1 MAARVTFGPSIQAVP
16 GRPAVG
22 DLVVENTATVPDVF
36 SFDVDGQSSLWTSVT
51 PPRLQV
57 GPGER
62 GVARVTCTV
71 PRGPDPPA
79 GAMVLRVG
87 VSSRVERSRP
97 VVAEV
102 VLHIAAFADV
112 SAELRPP
119 TSSGWRSGDHTV
131 TVRNRGNAS
140 VVATVQVQRADAEL
154 LVTVEPDRL
163 VVPAGS
169 AGAALVTVTCRNR
182 LTKGP
187 EQRRAFA
194 LRVAGEGVAPVVLEG
209 GMLQQ
214 PRRWLQRAPGG

>member
-1 MAARVTFGPSIQAVP
+1 MAGRVTFGPSIQAVP
-16 GRPAVG
+16 GRPAVC

-36 SFDVDGQSSLWTSVT
+36 SFDVDGQASLWTTVS
-51 PPRLQV
+51 PSRLEV

-62 GVARVTCTV
+62 EVARVTCIV
-71 PRGPDPPA
+71 PRGQDPPA

-87 VSSRVERSRP
+87 VSSRAERSRP

-112 SAELRPP
+112 SAELRPE
-119 TSSGWRSGDHTV
+119 TSSGWRSGEHTV
-131 TVRNRGNAS
+131 TLRNRGNAQ
-140 VVATVQVQRADAEL
+140 VVATVQVQHADDDLIIA
-154 LVTVEPDRL
+154 VEPATM

-169 AGAALVTVTCRNR
+169 SAACLVTATCGSR
-182 LTKGP
+182 LTRGP
-187 EQRRAFA
+187 EQRHRFS
-194 LRVAGEGVAPVVLEG
+194 LRVAGQGVSPVVLEG